1 MIRILSEMV
10 LTGAVLLGTGPLSTV
25 EAESLKAICKLS
37 ATQGNQVKGFVK
49 FTQKKNS
56 VMVWAHVEGLTPGK
70 HGFHIHECGDCSAP
84 DGSSAKG
91 HFNPGKNHHGGPGA
105 KDRHAG
111 DLGNLNANSKGVAEY
126 ERRDKTIHLTGEDSI
141 IGKAVIIHEKVDD
154 YKTQPTGNS
163 GARIACGVILKK
175 EDFQKTK

>member
-10 LTGAVLLGTGPLSTV
+10 LTGAVLLGSRPLSTV
-25 EAESLKAICKLS
+25 EADSLKAICKLS

-70 HGFHIHECGDCSAP
+70 HAFHIHECGDCSAP

-91 HFNPGKNHHGGPGA
+91 HYNPRQTRPRGPRSQGTARGGIWA
-105 KDRHAG
+105 
-111 DLGNLNANSKGVAEY
+111 
-126 ERRDKTIHLTGEDSI
+126 T
-141 IGKAVIIHEKVDD
+141 
-154 YKTQPTGNS
+154 
-163 GARIACGVILKK
+163 
-175 EDFQKTK
+175 